1 MLQLK
6 QLSGNSVIL
15 DSFVNI
21 LRNSAVS
28 LFEALEVARCS
39 IIHQNENIYINN

>member
-6 QLSGNSVIL
+6 QLSGNSVML

-28 LFEALEVARCS
+28 FFEALEVARCS
-39 IIHQNENIYINN
+39 IIIHQNDYYINN

>member
-6 QLSGNSVIL
+6 QLSGNSVML

-28 LFEALEVARCS
+28 FEALEVTRCS
-39 IIHQNENIYINN
+39 IIIHQNENYINS

>member
-6 QLSGNSVIL
+6 QLSGNSVML

-21 LRNSAVS
+21 LRNLVVS
-28 LFEALEVARCS
+28 FFEALEVARCC
-39 IIHQNENIYINN
+39 IITQNENYIRN

>member
-6 QLSGNSVIL
+6 QLSGNSVML
-15 DSFVNI
+15 DSFVN

-28 LFEALEVARCS
+28 FFEALEVARCFI
-39 IIHQNENIYINN
+39 IIHQNENYINN

>member
-6 QLSGNSVIL
+6 QLSGNSVML

-28 LFEALEVARCS
+28 SEALEIAWCS
-39 IIHQNENIYINN
+39 IIIHQNENYINN